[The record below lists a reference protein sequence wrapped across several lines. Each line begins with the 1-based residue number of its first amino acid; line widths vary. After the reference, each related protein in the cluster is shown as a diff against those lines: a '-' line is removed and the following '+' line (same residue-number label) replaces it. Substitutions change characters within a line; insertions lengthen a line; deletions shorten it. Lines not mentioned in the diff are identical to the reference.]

1 MADGKSF
8 DVLVAILVARFKKS
22 ERGLS
27 GEESSGYM
35 FDGMGSHDA
44 VYKLCDRTEIINELK
59 GLMYKATA
67 GEWIQIK
74 AKIDYMCTVE
84 RDLRQRFSDRLT
96 KLGLGIGAK
105 GTIIEA
111 LKNTVKEVNGVRK

>member
-8 DVLVAILVARFKKS
+8 EALLANLITRFKKS

-27 GEESSGYM
+27 GEEPSGYM
-35 FDGMGSHDA
+35 FDGMGSHIA
-44 VYKLCDRTEIINELK
+44 IYELCKRTEIINELK
-59 GLMYKATA
+59 GLMSQATA

-74 AKIDYMCTVE
+74 AKVDYMCSVE

-105 GTIIEA
+105 GTIIGA
-111 LKNTVKEVNGVRK
+111 MKNTIKEVNGVRK